1 MEITMRKI
9 EKLYAREILDSRGV
23 PTIEVEIM
31 ISGGFLG
38 RAAVPSG
45 ASTGSYEAHELR
57 DGDIKRYGGKGVLNA
72 VSSVN
77 GELNDA
83 LVGRDWNQG
92 TLDKTL
98 IAIDGTDQKERLGAN
113 ALLGVSLAFAHASAA
128 AHGIHLFEYFNTI
141 APFFSEINMPM
152 PMMNVLN
159 GGRHATHSTDIQE
172 FMIVPIGAQNIK
184 EALRYGSETFYSLKK
199 ILEERKLPTAVGDE
213 GGFSVSLSSNEEAL
227 KLLVEAITNAG
238 YVPGKDISLALDVA
252 ASELLTD
259 GRYVFSSESK
269 SYTSEE
275 LIDVYKKWAEM
286 YPIISIEDGCAEDD
300 WDGHTSLTKKLGEKI
315 QLVGDDL
322 FVTNAKRLRKG
333 IEQKAANAILIKP
346 NQIGTITETLE
357 TIRIA
362 REAGFK
368 VIISHRSGETE
379 DTTIADLAVG
389 VGAHFIK
396 TGSLSR
402 SERTA
407 KYNQL
412 LRIEETF

>member
-368 VIISHRSGETE
+368 VIVSHRSGETE

>member
-9 EKLYAREILDSRGV
+9 EKLYAREILDSRGI

-31 ISGGFLG
+31 ISGGFFG

-57 DGDIKRYGGKGVLNA
+57 DGDKKRYGGKGVLKA

-172 FMIVPIGAQNIK
+172 FMIVPIGAQNIG

-199 ILEERKLPTAVGDE
+199 ILEEKKLSTAVGDE

-227 KLLVEAITNAG
+227 KLLIEAITNAG

-252 ASELLTD
+252 ASELLID
-259 GRYVFSSESK
+259 GKYVFSSESK

-275 LIDVYKKWAEM
+275 LIDVYKKWTET

-300 WDGHTSLTKKLGEKI
+300 WEGHALLTKQLGEKI

-322 FVTNAKRLRKG
+322 FVTNAKRLQKG

-362 REAGFK
+362 REARFK

-412 LRIEETF
+412 LRIEEIF